1 MDLRLVVAGFIVGTI
16 AGVSGIGGSSLLA
29 PVLILIFGVNA
40 SIAIGTDLIYSVPM
54 KVLAAVTHLRQRTVD
69 SRVIKLLCA
78 GGIPGALAGLFAF
91 GLLRSHV
98 RGHELEQFLRHA
110 IGVVILCAAAA
121 AVLAHVLRPR
131 RDDAPAVP
139 AGEPARLRV
148 IAIGAVVGFL
158 VAMTSIGSGSIT
170 LPLLLLALP
179 AVALRSL
186 IGSEIVFAAV
196 MVPVAAAGHVTFG
209 NVDWMMALSLTAG
222 ALPGAYLGARL
233 CLWLGDA
240 ALRPVIIGVLAVAG
254 AKLL

>member
-54 KVLAAVTHLRQRTVD
+54 KALAAITHVRQRTVD
-69 SRVIKLLCA
+69 ARVIKLLCA
-78 GGIPGALAGLFAF
+78 GGIPGALAGLLAFAV
-91 GLLRSHV
+91 LRSHV
-98 RGHELEQFLRHA
+98 RGHELEQLLRHA

-121 AVLAHVLRPR
+121 AVVAQVLRPR
-131 RDDAPAVP
+131 RDDAAAVP
-139 AGEPARLRV
+139 AREPARLRI

-196 MVPVAAAGHVTFG
+196 MVPVAAAGHIAFA
-209 NVDWMMALSLTAG
+209 NVDWRMAASLCVG

-233 CLWLGDA
+233 CARLGEWT
-240 ALRPVIIGVLAVAG
+240 LRPAVIGVLAFAG
-254 AKLL
+254 LKLL